1 MKFQW
6 NSVNHIDEDLYKFC
20 VELEFK
26 LRPVIT
32 RFLISRLEH
41 ETSGDFSNFHF
52 DIDLNAGQI
61 TISDKTPPH
70 YRRKILSEFEREINR
85 DFVKRYFDD
94 PPSTF

>member
-1 MKFQW
+1 M
-6 NSVNHIDEDLYKFC
+6 NHIDEDLYKFC

-32 RFLISRLEH
+32 RFLISRLER

-61 TISDKTPPH
+61 TISDKTPPR
-70 YRRKILSEFEREINR
+70 YRRKIVSEFDREINR

-94 PPSTF
+94 PASAF